1 MRLPEG
7 KPVHHGPGQRKAKA
21 LFFALPPCRGESLV
35 DGSHCALS
43 RIAECAWRIAVV
55 EKCGRC
61 GRQLISSSCCCRDL
75 TASQPASLRGG
86 VAVLWEDRGGTAA
99 PPGSVRK
106 RKCWIRQPRLWND
119 CRHCEFEGR
128 QTQQQA
134 LWVTSDER
142 QRTRPFAIE
151 DGLGK
156 RCGRVRP
163 WEHGSRC
170 TTTYLTRF
178 ICTVVEASHRGGGGL
193 RRDVFPVQAS
203 RPDASS
209 RGTSHPSPLG
219 AA

>member
-1 MRLPEG
+1 MR
-7 KPVHHGPGQRKAKA
+7 A
-21 LFFALPPCRGESLV
+21 LRATAHLLQLL
-35 DGSHCALS
+35 LS
-43 RIAECAWRIAVV
+43 RPHR
-55 EKCGRC
+55 
-61 GRQLISSSCCCRDL
+61 
-75 TASQPASLRGG
+75 QPASLRGG

-99 PPGSVRK
+99 PPGSARK
-106 RKCWIRQPRLWND
+106 RKCWISQPRLWND
-119 CRHCEFEGR
+119 CRDCEFEGR

-134 LWVTSDER
+134 VWVTSDER

-193 RRDVFPVQAS
+193 RRDVFSVQGLPS
-203 RPDASS
+203 RCKFS
-209 RGTSHPSPLG
+209 RDLSPLPPLARLDDG
-219 AA
+219 GRSPEPLAR